1 MASKRQ
7 IEANRKNAKRS
18 TGPKTDAGKAR
29 SSRNARRHGLSQSGL
44 EGDVSSDALAGMI
57 MAALADQPNAS
68 AVRDLVRS
76 KLRLSYIR
84 EVRQE
89 MLAALLECPGPKQAK
104 RLAGLERFEKAAR
117 AVQRRAVKRLLQTR

>member
-44 EGDVSSDALAGMI
+44 EGDISSDALAGTI
-57 MAALADQPNAS
+57 MATLADQSSAS
-68 AVRDLVRS
+68 TVQDLARS
-76 KLRLSYIR
+76 RLRLSVIR

-89 MLAALLECPGPKQAK
+89 MLAALLECPGPKLAK

-117 AVQRRAVKRLLQTR
+117 AAQRRAVKRLLQAR